1 MDAESGGSALSSPS
15 DATMSNEA
23 SPQASKI
30 QDIKEEVMYSF
41 EYGNFKPSHFP
52 SCSEPEENMDF
63 VSQSSLKVDPSPK
76 NFLGDQDRM
85 IGPCSSSTDVVIAT
99 SPNSSSMDSCQA
111 SPDSAMQRSPSSSVP
126 LLPPCRVCGERAS
139 GFHYGVNTCEAC
151 KGFFRR
157 SLRRQT
163 EYKCVKSDKSCV
175 IAPGKRN
182 GCPLCRYNKCLSVG
196 MSKEAIK
203 TGRYTH
209 QKRTQDIREIKRL
222 QNQVEIKQEVAIP
235 VEKTPPPPVVNEEF
249 EKLADYIHD
258 AQKTMYGP
266 ALAFWTNSKA
276 ILKVTSDYAEA
287 FKLKSEMFG
296 GMNNLS
302 KEEYLNFYQQ
312 TGIDV
317 DNRMSLV
324 SNFANTMERN
334 ITKFVAFTKMI
345 PGFNALPLED
355 QASLVKSSRF
365 EFWIFGF
372 WKFIDVERSVLTG
385 PAMRCYHSSEL
396 CNVWDKDFVAALFNF
411 AQTLHALQMTD
422 MEISLVRCICLTY
435 TDRCELK
442 SPEKV
447 EEIQLKMIMCLKY
460 VVEKN
465 HANSEHFLSR
475 ILDRLAAV
483 RNLTDWSQKIA
494 QEVKL
499 DWPILQKHPLLLE
512 MMSM

>member
-15 DATMSNEA
+15 DATMSDGA
-23 SPQASKI
+23 SPQGRKI
-30 QDIKEEVMYSF
+30 QDLKEEVMYSV
-41 EYGNFKPSHFP
+41 EYGNIKPYFTTG
-52 SCSEPEENMDF
+52 SELKKNMDF
-63 VSQSSLKVDPSPK
+63 IPLSSQKVAVSPQHFIEEESV
-76 NFLGDQDRM
+76 R
-85 IGPCSSSTDVVIAT
+85 GPCNSSTDVMT
-99 SPNSSSMDSCQA
+99 DSPASSSIDSSQA
-111 SPDSAMQRSPSSSVP
+111 SPDSVMQKSPQSSAP
-126 LLPPCRVCGERAS
+126 LLPPCRVCGEKAS

-163 EYKCVKSDKSCV
+163 EYKCVKSDRNCV

-182 GCPLCRYNKCLSVG
+182 GCPLCRYNKCLAVG

-209 QKRTQDIREIKRL
+209 EKRTQDIREIKRL
-222 QNQVEIKQEVAIP
+222 QNHVEVKEEVVELPEEKLP
-235 VEKTPPPPVVNEEF
+235 VPVVNEEF
-249 EKLADYIHD
+249 ENLSEHIHN

-266 ALAFWTNSKA
+266 ALAFWNNQKA
-276 ILKVTSDYAEA
+276 IVKLTTDYAEA
-287 FKLKSEMFG
+287 FRLKAEMFG
-296 GMNNLS
+296 SMNNLS
-302 KEEYLNFYQQ
+302 KEEYQQFYNQ

-317 DNRMSLV
+317 DNRMMLV

-334 ITKFVAFTKMI
+334 ITKFVSFTKMI
-345 PGFNALPLED
+345 PGFATLPVED

-372 WKFIDVERSVLTG
+372 WKFINVESRVLTG
-385 PAMRCYHSSEL
+385 PAMRCYHSTEL
-396 CNVWDKDFVAALFNF
+396 CNVWDRDFVSALFNF
-411 AQTLHALQMTD
+411 AQTLHNLQMTD
-422 MEISLVRCICLTY
+422 MEIALVRCICLTY
-435 TDRCELK
+435 TDRCDLK

-447 EEIQLKMIMCLKY
+447 EEIQWKMIMCLKY

-465 HANSEHFLSR
+465 HMNSEHYLSR

-483 RNLTDWSQKIA
+483 RNLTDWSNKIA